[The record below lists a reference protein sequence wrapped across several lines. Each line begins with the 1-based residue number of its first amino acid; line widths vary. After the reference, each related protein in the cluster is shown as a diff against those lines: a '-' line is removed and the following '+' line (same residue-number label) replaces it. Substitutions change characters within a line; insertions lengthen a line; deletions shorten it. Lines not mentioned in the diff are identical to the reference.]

1 MIIKKQHAQARTFLG
16 VDFVLLSHGKKS
28 MVTKM
33 LYKTTDHVPMHAH
46 PNEQSGY
53 IVSGKYRLKFNE
65 YDEILESG
73 DSYTIPANIQHTL
86 EILESGEVVD
96 VFTPPRADYL

>member
-1 MIIKKQHAQARTFLG
+1 MIRKKEQAVYKTFLG
-16 VDFVLLSHGKKS
+16 VDFVVLSHGEKS

-33 LYKTTDHVPMHAH
+33 LYKTTDNVPMHAH

-53 IVSGKYRLKFNE
+53 VISGKYRLKFN
-65 YDEILESG
+65 DFDQILEYG
-73 DSYTIPANIQHTL
+73 DTYTIPANVQHCI
-86 EILESGEVVD
+86 EIIDAGEVVD